1 MINSNLNLTRR
12 EEKCYT
18 NVELQLYGKRF
29 RSIQLEEFIRRT
41 ARIAIAYS
49 PVSIFYTLFSDPFTE
64 REK

>member
-1 MINSNLNLTRR
+1 VINSNLNLTRR

-18 NVELQLYGKRF
+18 NVELQLYGKCF